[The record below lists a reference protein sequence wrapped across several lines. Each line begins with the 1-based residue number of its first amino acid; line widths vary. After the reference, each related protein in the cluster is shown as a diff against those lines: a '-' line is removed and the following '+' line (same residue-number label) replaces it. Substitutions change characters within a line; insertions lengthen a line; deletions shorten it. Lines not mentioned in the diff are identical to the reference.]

1 MTLRLLL
8 VRHGETD
15 ANAAGRSQGHRD
27 VPLNERGRVQ
37 SRALATWLLDEPL
50 AAVYSSDSSRSL
62 DTARVIAEPHGLEV
76 AVDPR
81 LRELDQGELDGL
93 TGPEMRE
100 QHPEFLRAWRGDDPG
115 DLRIPGGETLHELQ
129 QRMVEAVE
137 EMAHTHPDATVVAV
151 SHNLATRVLL
161 CHALHVPLASFR
173 RIRHEVAS
181 LAEVE
186 VRLEDWWTVVR
197 MNEQCH
203 LIEGMPAYQPNW
215 VEHHRSTHEPGAAGS
230 TPA

>member
-37 SRALATWLLDEPL
+37 ARALATWLLAEPL
-50 AAVYSSDSSRSL
+50 VAVYSSDSSRSL
-62 DTARVIAEPHGLEV
+62 DTARAIADPHGLEV

-81 LRELDQGELDGL
+81 LRELDQGELDSL
-93 TGPEMRE
+93 TAQEMRE
-100 QHPEFLRAWRGDDPG
+100 QHPDFLRVWRGDDPA
-115 DLRIPGGETLHELQ
+115 DLRIPGGETLRELQ

-137 EMAHTHPDATVVAV
+137 EIARSHPDASVVTV
-151 SHNLATRVLL
+151 SHNLATRALL
-161 CHALHVPLASFR
+161 CHALHIPLASFR

-186 VRLEDWWTVVR
+186 VRLDDWWTVVR

-203 LIEGMPAYQPNW
+203 LIEGMPASRPDW
-215 VEHHRSTHEPGAAGS
+215 VEQPRPAPEPGAAGS
-230 TPA
+230 VS